1 MMFRGFMNK
10 LRLGVT
16 IIVALFIISGI
27 CGVLGVTDVYR
38 GNSILEKIGMLII
51 TAIFVG
57 IMYIIIYY
65 WYGKDNRCPSCKK
78 PFCLK
83 TTGEEVVSK
92 ENVSVLVNTNT
103 RNRKGEVVGSQE
115 QYVPGDRITYRVNKV
130 CKKCGKTCY
139 STYRRD
145 MPKV

>member
-1 MMFRGFMNK
+1 MFNGFMNK

-16 IIVALFIISGI
+16 IVVAIFIIGGI
-27 CGVLGVTDVYR
+27 GSLFGLGNDGTR
-38 GNSILEKIGMLII
+38 LSILEKIVMLI
-51 TAIFVG
+51 FVLILVG
-57 IMYIIIYY
+57 VLYLIVYY
-65 WYGKDNRCPSCKK
+65 WYGKEYKCPSCHK

-83 TTGEEVVSK
+83 KTGEEIVSK

-115 QYVPGDRITYRVNKV
+115 QYVPGERITYRVNKV

-145 MPKV
+145 IPKV

>member
-1 MMFRGFMNK
+1 MFRGFMNK

-16 IIVALFIISGI
+16 IVVALFIVSCI
-27 CGVLGVTDVYR
+27 CGVLGITEVYS
-38 GNSILEKIGMLII
+38 GSGFLERIMYLIFALIGI
-51 TAIFVG
+51 G

-65 WYGKDNRCPSCKK
+65 WYGKDNRCPSCNK

-83 TTGEEVVSK
+83 KTGEEVVSK

-115 QYVPGDRITYRVNKV
+115 QYVPGERITYRVNKV
-130 CKKCGKTCY
+130 CKKCGKSCY
-139 STYRRD
+139 STYRKD
-145 MPKV
+145 IPKV

>member
-1 MMFRGFMNK
+1 MFRGFMNK

-16 IIVALFIISGI
+16 ILVAIFILGGICALFDI
-27 CGVLGVTDVYR
+27 
-38 GNSILEKIGMLII
+38 GNDGMSMSILEKIMMF
-51 TAIFVG
+51 IFVLILIG
-57 IMYIIIYY
+57 VMYVIIYY
-65 WYGKDNRCPSCKK
+65 WYGKDNKCPSCHK

-83 TTGEEVVSK
+83 TTGEEIVSK
-92 ENVSVLVNTNT
+92 ENVSELENTNT

-115 QYVPGDRITYRVNKV
+115 QYVPGERITYRVNKV

-145 MPKV
+145 IPKV

>member
-1 MMFRGFMNK
+1 MFRGFMNK

-16 IIVALFIISGI
+16 IVVAMFIIAGI
-27 CGVLGVTDVYR
+27 CGVLGVDTFR
-38 GNSILEKIGMLII
+38 GASILERIMYFVFGL
-51 TAIFVG
+51 VG
-57 IMYIIIYY
+57 IGVMYIIIYY
-65 WYGKDNRCPSCKK
+65 WFGKDNRCPSCHK

-83 TTGEEVVSK
+83 KTGEEIVNK

-115 QYVPGDRITYRVNKV
+115 QYVPGERITYRVNKV
-130 CKKCGKTCY
+130 CKKCGKSCY